1 MIIFLT
7 DSFPLCLIYLKACFR
22 VCGKFNIHL
31 LIFACVSAAVPD
43 RGDPRGQEEKSDPK
57 VIWAVFQTSQPNSEA
72 ILVVA
77 SPRVRLCPLAIFG
90 LRNLSL
96 SKGGKW
102 WLRDFLF
109 GSSSSVCCRAVL
121 PQNLSEE
128 PLAAESRTKLAIFF
142 PAIDFCRWKEK
153 IRTSFIFH
161 HLLGKIVLFP
171 CFKI

>member
-7 DSFPLCLIYLKACFR
+7 DSFPFCLIYLKTGFR

-31 LIFACVSAAVPD
+31 LIFPCVSAAVPD

-77 SPRVRLCPLAIFG
+77 SPRVRLCPRAIFG

-121 PQNLSEE
+121 PAEPAWRALGSREQNKVGNFLSSHWF
-128 PLAAESRTKLAIFF
+128 L
-142 PAIDFCRWKEK
+142 
-153 IRTSFIFH
+153 
-161 HLLGKIVLFP
+161 
-171 CFKI
+171 